1 MGRPIV
7 AITKVAFSEACWVVE
22 ASGAVAE
29 ELLREYRMVA
39 MAVFLGETFLG
50 DRALLDR
57 LLHHPL
63 GKD

>member
-1 MGRPIV
+1 MGSPIIAV
-7 AITKVAFSEACWVVE
+7 TEVAFSEARWMVE
-22 ASGAVAE
+22 ALGAVAE
-29 ELLREYRMVA
+29 VLLCEYRMVA

>member
-1 MGRPIV
+1 MGSPIV
-7 AITKVAFSEACWVVE
+7 AVTKVTFSEAHWMVE
-22 ASGAVAE
+22 ALGAVAE

-39 MAVFLGETFLG
+39 MAVFLGETFLR

-57 LLHHPL
+57 LLHHSI